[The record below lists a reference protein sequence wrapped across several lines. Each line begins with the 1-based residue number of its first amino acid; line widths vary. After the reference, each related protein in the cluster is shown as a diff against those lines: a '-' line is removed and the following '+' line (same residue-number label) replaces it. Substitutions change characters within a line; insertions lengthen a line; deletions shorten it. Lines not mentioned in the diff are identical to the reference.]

1 MFRRDKKQEDTESK
15 ERPRFCPNC
24 GAENVSRGL
33 RCTICGQVFAAEG
46 NVAQFWD
53 TPVAPADN
61 GQEYAQSYAEAAPA
75 ATEYV
80 DAPTEEYVAPPPD
93 YSRIAAPRP
102 ERRPDPWSAAAGRL
116 GADPNAPDA
125 FVLPGTK
132 RRRRI
137 PGLGFVAGLLRLVL
151 NLAIVLI
158 VIGVAALLIV
168 RFYLVDQVETNAHDA
183 IESALADAS
192 IAPNPVGGIVVLTED
207 QINRSIRSNRADYEP
222 LKDLRVRIR
231 PDDVKVAFS
240 IYGVDGSVVG
250 TLDVVDGR
258 IEIVDSA
265 LESDVDVDRVLDL
278 EPIADGAENAI
289 NEYLAENDL
298 RATDIDLADNT
309 VTITTEPAE

>member
-1 MFRRDKKQEDTESK
+1 
-15 ERPRFCPNC
+15 
-24 GAENVSRGL
+24 
-33 RCTICGQVFAAEG
+33 
-46 NVAQFWD
+46 
-53 TPVAPADN
+53 
-61 GQEYAQSYAEAAPA
+61 
-75 ATEYV
+75 
-80 DAPTEEYVAPPPD
+80 
-93 YSRIAAPRP
+93 
-102 ERRPDPWSAAAGRL
+102 
-116 GADPNAPDA
+116 
-125 FVLPGTK
+125 
-132 RRRRI
+132 
-137 PGLGFVAGLLRLVL
+137 
-151 NLAIVLI
+151 
-158 VIGVAALLIV
+158 LIV

-258 IEIVDSA
+258 IVIVDSA